1 MRRVNNKYVFP
12 YALHSFLNKR
22 TDNEWTQDLKI
33 NYVFLQMLNKQIG
46 SMVCAFCN
54 AKIDY
59 GKSVCDACAK
69 KFNIRTYDMSM
80 DGCGCDG

>member
-1 MRRVNNKYVFP
+1 
-12 YALHSFLNKR
+12 LSI
-22 TDNEWTQDLKI
+22 LKQ
-33 NYVFLQMLNKQIG
+33 LAAD
-46 SMVCAFCN
+46 MVCTFCN

-69 KFNIRTYDMSM
+69 KYNIGAYDMGS

>member
-1 MRRVNNKYVFP
+1 MKQ
-12 YALHSFLNKR
+12 LN
-22 TDNEWTQDLKI
+22 D
-33 NYVFLQMLNKQIG
+33 
-46 SMVCAFCN
+46 MVCTFCN

-69 KFNIRTYDMSM
+69 KFNIGRYDMAN

>member
-1 MRRVNNKYVFP
+1 LQCSEGKGT
-12 YALHSFLNKR
+12 K
-22 TDNEWTQDLKI
+22 LKNHLRSLFI
-33 NYVFLQMLNKQIG
+33 VKPVAD
-46 SMVCAFCN
+46 MVCTFCN

-69 KFNIRTYDMSM
+69 KFNIGKYDMGS

>member
-1 MRRVNNKYVFP
+1 MTTLKNHPAAISGMKQ
-12 YALHSFLNKR
+12 LN
-22 TDNEWTQDLKI
+22 D
-33 NYVFLQMLNKQIG
+33 
-46 SMVCAFCN
+46 MVCTFCN

-69 KFNIRTYDMSM
+69 KFNIGKYDMGS